1 MPDLNFR
8 VEAAEALEFAAVP
21 TLVFKLHIENLHA
34 EPVRSVTLHTQIRI
48 VPNGRPYGVRE
59 QARLLELF
67 GEPHR
72 WGDTLKSFL
81 WAHTIVLI
89 PPFTGST
96 VVEMPVTCTY
106 DFEVVSAKYF
116 HAVGEGDIPLEFLFN
131 GTIFYQGSTG
141 ALQAVQIPWE
151 KEAEFRLP
159 VSVWKRALEH
169 VFPNSAW
176 LRVSKDTF
184 DRLYSYKVHRGSSS
198 WDAALED
205 LLRSGVEK
213 VEP

>member
-1 MPDLNFR
+1 M
-8 VEAAEALEFAAVP
+8 
-21 TLVFKLHIENLHA
+21 
-34 EPVRSVTLHTQIRI
+34 
-48 VPNGRPYGVRE
+48 
-59 QARLLELF
+59 F

-81 WAHTIVLI
+81 WTHTIVSV
-89 PPFTGST
+89 PPFTGRT
-96 VVEMPVTCTY
+96 VIDMPVACTY

-116 HAVGEGDIPLEFLFN
+116 HAVGEGDIPLEFLFS
-131 GTIFYQGSTG
+131 GTIFYEGPTG
-141 ALQAVQIPWE
+141 TLQVVQIPWD

-159 VSVWKRALEH
+159 VSVWKQTMEH

-176 LRVSKDTF
+176 LRVSKDIF

-205 LLRSGVEK
+205 LLRSSVEK